1 MLIIDGHCDTLL
13 ELYKNSR
20 SFWQR
25 NKKGH
30 IDWPSLQTAM
40 VQVQFMALYIE
51 SQFKPVGALC
61 RSLELLDYYQNLCH
75 EGNGK
80 LITILSKEDLLGLE
94 NETKEKANQNDY
106 RLRVLLSI
114 EGGEVLE
121 GNLSTLRILFQLGIR
136 SLTLTWNQRNQL
148 GDGIGETAA
157 RGGLTLFG
165 REVVREMNRLG
176 MLIDLSHLSAAGF
189 WDVLSLTEQPVAVT
203 HACCAA
209 LHEHPRNLTNEQLI
223 ALRENQG
230 IIGINF
236 YPHFLGGDKTIT
248 IDHVVEHLEYAV
260 SVAGTD
266 YVGLGSDFDG
276 INKAP
281 KGLDN
286 VSKIPDLID
295 RLLRRGWR
303 EEEVKKIMGGNFLR
317 VLENVLPEQT
327 SG

>member
-1 MLIIDGHCDTLL
+1 MLIVDGHCDTLL

-20 SFWQR
+20 SFWQE

-30 IDWPSLQTAM
+30 VDWPRLQAGLVNM
-40 VQVQFMALYIE
+40 QFMAIYIE
-51 SQFKPVGALC
+51 SQYKPVGALC
-61 RSLELLDYYQNLCH
+61 RALELLDFYQNLWR
-75 EGNGK
+75 EANGK
-80 LITILSKEDLLGLE
+80 LVTLLSKEDLFWLR
-94 NETKEKANQNDY
+94 NESRPTDS

-114 EGGEVLE
+114 EGGEALE

-148 GDGIGETAA
+148 GDGIWESAA
-157 RGGLTLFG
+157 HGGLTSFG
-165 REVVREMNRLG
+165 REVVQEMNRLG

-189 WDVLSLTEQPVAVT
+189 WDVLALTEQPVAVT

-209 LHEHPRNLTNEQLI
+209 LHEHPRNLTNDQLL

-236 YPHFLGGDKTIT
+236 FPHFLSKEKKIT
-248 IDHVVEHLEYAV
+248 IEHVLAHLEYAA
-260 SVAGTD
+260 SVVGIEHI
-266 YVGLGSDFDG
+266 GLGSDFDG
-276 INKAP
+276 INKVP
-281 KGLDN
+281 QGLEN
-286 VSKIPDLID
+286 VAKIPELID
-295 RLLRRGWR
+295 RLLQRGWR

-327 SG
+327 TG